1 MKVSI
6 PVVNCVLDKN
16 SSNKSCLFIQS
27 NPEIVLIFSAPS
39 INKNSYPPACNQVK
53 KDILLSLPG
62 QK

>member
-39 INKNSYPPACNQVK
+39 INKNSYPQHEVK
-53 KDILLSLPG
+53 LK
-62 QK
+62 KTYY